1 VGEKTHMSIL
11 GSRLR
16 PPFLGTLALT
26 GLLLLG
32 GASVSIAID
41 PGDKAPRFSAPEL
54 LGQGR
59 VTLEAYRGKVVFL
72 DFWASWCGPC
82 LTSIPLLD
90 QLRAE
95 FSDQGFAVVGIN
107 VDRDPQAARKFLK
120 RKPVS
125 YPSASDPEGRIPE
138 SFEVGTMPTSFLIDR
153 NGVVHYVHQGFHRN
167 DIAELRE
174 RIAALLRSDK

>member
-1 VGEKTHMSIL
+1 MIDIA
-11 GSRLR
+11 SRARPAPLLR
-16 PPFLGTLALT
+16 ALSLA
-26 GLLLLG
+26 GALLLAT
-32 GASVSIAID
+32 ASVSGALD

-54 LGQGR
+54 SGQGS
-59 VTLEAYRGKVVFL
+59 VVLEAYRGKVVFL

-90 QLRAE
+90 ELRAE
-95 FSDQGFAVVGIN
+95 FGAKGFEVVGVN
-107 VDRDPQAARKFLK
+107 VDRDPQAARKFLE

-153 NGVVHYVHQGFHRN
+153 KGVVHYVHQGFHRN

-174 RIAALLRSDK
+174 RIAALLGSSE